1 MESRILVNYLLISW
15 YVNFYISTNYTVSNS
30 HKILDIIVITHVKY
44 KVVVKITFS
53 VLQCSVISDYNKV
66 CNIII
71 IHFVVITMGQ
81 LTEYTNS
88 SINVLVVVA
97 IIVYILFN
105 LLFLSVLSIYIDY
118 YLVIHNLNKYNYEKT
133 KSVLL

>member
-88 SINVLVVVA
+88 SFNVLVVVA
-97 IIVYILFN
+97 IIVYILFK